1 MGSVRRAASA
11 RVSPCQP
18 SANRSHPILV
28 QRFHFS
34 PKANVRLAALLLPT
48 GRLVSIGEI
57 NLPLSERK
65 VIMKKFLASTAVL
78 AAIVAGSIGV
88 ANAQSSS
95 TPPSTVASTATAN
108 AAKSPN
114 GVRPV
119 RGINGRGFSAHADTI
134 AKALGMTTADLQTA
148 VQSGKSIATL
158 AKEKGVDV
166 QKIIAVLVAEEQSEH
181 PEMSSADITQRVTDR
196 VNGIAP
202 TGGPMGGHMGG
213 ERGGPGGGFRAHAD
227 TIAKALGVTTT
238 DLQSAMQSGSSIA
251 TLAKEKGVDVQKVIA
266 AFVAEEQ
273 AEHPQLTGAEVTQRV
288 TDRVNGVAPT
298 GGRMGGPRG
307 GRGQRPANIAGAN
320 QTPAVSTAST
330 TAV

>member
-1 MGSVRRAASA
+1 
-11 RVSPCQP
+11 
-18 SANRSHPILV
+18 
-28 QRFHFS
+28 
-34 PKANVRLAALLLPT
+34 
-48 GRLVSIGEI
+48 
-57 NLPLSERK
+57 
-65 VIMKKFLASTAVL
+65 MKKFLASTAVL

-148 VQSGKSIATL
+148 VQSGKSIAAL

-181 PEMSSADITQRVTDR
+181 PEMNSADITQRVTDR
-196 VNGIAP
+196 VNGVAP

-213 ERGGPGGGFRAHAD
+213 ERGGPGGFRAHAD
-227 TIAKALGVTTT
+227 TLAKALGVTTT
-238 DLQSAMQSGSSIA
+238 DLQSAMQSGKSIA

-273 AEHPQLTGAEVTQRV
+273 AEHPQLTVAEVTQRV

-298 GGRMGGPRG
+298 GGRMGGPNG
-307 GRGQRPANIAGAN
+307 GRGPRSADIAGAN
-320 QTPAVSTAST
+320 RTAAASTAST